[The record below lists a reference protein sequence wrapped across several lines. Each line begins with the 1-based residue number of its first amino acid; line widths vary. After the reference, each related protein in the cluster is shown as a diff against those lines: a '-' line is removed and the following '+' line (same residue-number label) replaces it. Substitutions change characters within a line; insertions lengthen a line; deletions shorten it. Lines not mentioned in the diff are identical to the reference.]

1 LQSER
6 HFIARAANDPKIFG
20 QLYDLYYPKIF
31 GYIFRITGDYNIA
44 CDITSEAFLK
54 AWIKIG
60 SFKWRGISISSW
72 FFKIATNE
80 LNQYFRRKKYTP
92 FILID
97 LSVFDNRSASP
108 ADRTQL
114 SDQGNDIITGLD
126 REDEFRNIHRKLKML
141 PPKYQ
146 KVIALRF
153 FEELSIREIG
163 EILGK
168 KEGTIKSLLSR
179 GLDRLRNIF

>member
-6 HFIARAANDPKIFG
+6 YFIAKAANDPKIFG

-31 GYIFRITGDYNIA
+31 GYILRITGDYNTA
-44 CDITSEAFLK
+44 CDITSETFLK

-80 LNQYFRRKKYTP
+80 LNQYFRKKKYIP
-92 FILID
+92 FTLTD
-97 LSVFDNRSASP
+97 LSVFDNRSPTP
-108 ADRTQL
+108 ADRAYF
-114 SDQGNDIITGLD
+114 SDESNDTTTRLD
-126 REDEFRNIHRKLKML
+126 REDEFRNVHQKLKML
-141 PPKYQ
+141 SPKYQ
-146 KVIALRF
+146 KVIALRY

-168 KEGTIKSLLSR
+168 KEGTVKSILSR
-179 GLDRLRNIF
+179 GLDKLKNIF